1 MRTGGAGRTFLV
13 GRHPGGGRGTG
24 SWLRIW
30 IPAIAGMAIWCSA
43 QADLPESFTQ
53 ALKQAGI
60 PVTHVGVVVR
70 ELDGTP
76 ILLHGEDQ
84 AFNPASVMK
93 LVTTLAALDSLGPAH
108 VFKTLAWV
116 DGELKDGV
124 LTGNLVLQGG
134 GDPGLT
140 PERFWMLLRSLRQ
153 RGLREI
159 RGDVLLDN
167 SYYAIAARDPGAFD
181 QAPLRPYNAQPSA
194 LLVNFNTRLLRLCA
208 REDRVLA
215 RLDPPLDSLALDS
228 QLQPGDIPCDGWD
241 DEVTLRREGN
251 TLVLEGQVS
260 GECGEQV
267 MALNLDA
274 SAANVTAWFQSLWR
288 DLGGTHQGQVRE
300 DAPGPDA
307 GLLMAFDS
315 APLSLLVR
323 DVNKYS
329 NNVMAKMLYLNLGA
343 ARFGGPATWDK
354 AERAVRAW
362 LEEKGLALPELVLE
376 NGSGLSRVER
386 ISAAS
391 MASLLAWAS
400 RQPVYYEFAASL
412 PAVGLEGTQRNRFN
426 GNGGGGRDL
435 SGRAW
440 LKSGTLNGA
449 RCLAGYVLGQDGARR
464 VLVFFINHPR
474 AGMALAAQEAL
485 LEWTHAY
492 TNAPPSGGAE
502 AVNQQ

>member
-13 GRHPGGGRGTG
+13 GHHPGEGRGTG

-30 IPAIAGMAIWCSA
+30 ISAFAGMTIWCSA

-60 PVTHVGVVVR
+60 PDTHVGVSVQ

-76 ILLHGEDQ
+76 ILFHGADR

-108 VFKTLAWV
+108 VFKTLAWL

-134 GDPGLT
+134 GDPGMT
-140 PERFWMLLRSLRQ
+140 PERFWLLLRELRQ

-159 RGDVLLDN
+159 QGDVLLDN
-167 SYYAIAARDPGAFD
+167 SYYAIEARNPGAFD
-181 QAPLRPYNAQPSA
+181 QSPLRPYNAQPAA

-208 REDRVLA
+208 REDRVIA
-215 RLDPPLDSLALDS
+215 RLDPPLDALALDNRM
-228 QLQPGDIPCDGWD
+228 QPADAPCNAWG
-241 DEVTLRREGN
+241 ERVSTRLEGN
-251 TLVLEGQVS
+251 TLVLEGSLSSQ
-260 GECGEQV
+260 CGDR
-267 MALNLDA
+267 ALSLNLDPPP
-274 SAANVTAWFQSLWR
+274 ANVGAWFQNTWR
-288 DLGGTHQGQVRE
+288 ELGGIHQGAVQEGVV
-300 DAPGPDA
+300 GPDA
-307 GLLMAFDS
+307 GLFLVFDS
-315 APLSLLVR
+315 VPLSLLVR
-323 DVNKYS
+323 DVNKHS
-329 NNVMAKMLYLNLGA
+329 NNVMAKMLYLNMGV

-362 LEEKGLALPELVLE
+362 LEEKGLAVPKLVLD
-376 NGSGLSRVER
+376 NGSGLSRIER
-386 ISAAS
+386 ISASA

-400 RQPVYYEFAASL
+400 RQPAYFEFAASL
-412 PAVGLEGTQRNRFN
+412 PAVGLEGTQRSRFN
-426 GNGGGGRDL
+426 GNGAGGPDL
-435 SGRAW
+435 VGKAW

-449 RCLAGYVLGQDGARR
+449 RNLAGYVLGQDGVRR
-464 VLVFFINHPR
+464 ALVIFINHPR
-474 AGMALAAQEAL
+474 ASAAMVAQEAL
-485 LEWTHAY
+485 VKWVHAY
-492 TNAPPSGGAE
+492 TITSQSGGAK